1 MSHCPLKNY
10 FSAFSYFKEAVKI
23 DLFISYLM
31 YVYAETIELIVYIPK
46 VSNTEVRLYT

>member
-1 MSHCPLKNY
+1 MSHCPLKNN

-31 YVYAETIELIVYIPK
+31 FVYAETIELIVYIPK